1 MASEL
6 EMNVTDGSQLYVRL
20 EEDELT
26 TVQDDELTTDPSL
39 STRLKGLILW
49 DQPSSK
55 RRTVLISSLVTGTVS
70 STVVLLVVS
79 HCSHR

>member
-1 MASEL
+1 MASEM
-6 EMNVTDGSQLYVRL
+6 EMEVPDGSHMYVRL

-26 TVQDDELTTDPSL
+26 TVPSL

-49 DQPSSK
+49 DEPSSK

-70 STVVLLVVS
+70 
-79 HCSHR
+79 HQ